1 MATSSGGGELGG
13 GGVWEEEETFVGL
26 PRQLRGQDGNLVGK
40 LTTGEVSICRGTEI
54 DGDGEVVNSKGT
66 TIGHL
71 SLIQDIPELKESPE
85 EKEKRE

>member
-1 MATSSGGGELGG
+1 
-13 GGVWEEEETFVGL
+13 
-26 PRQLRGQDGNLVGK
+26 